1 MLLPLN
7 LAFTTPSKKKQGKKM
22 KVTVSRGNRIAV
34 LASLVLLSG
43 AVFAQDDDEGP
54 VTQGDDAKYLSI
66 THVKFKPGQRESA
79 MEMINEH
86 FKPAGKKAG
95 TPGPIM
101 EIHYQT
107 GKWDAAFVWEMAGGM
122 KDLEWYN
129 SPDDV
134 KWFAALSELAGGADQ
149 AEAVW
154 MDYVSKIAEV
164 VTEVGHH
171 HVPEA
176 D

>member
-1 MLLPLN
+1 
-7 LAFTTPSKKKQGKKM
+7 M
-22 KVTVSRGNRIAV
+22 KTTVSLGNSIAV
-34 LASLVLLSG
+34 LAAFALFSG
-43 AVFAQDDDEGP
+43 SVFAQDDDEGP
-54 VTQGDDAKYLSI
+54 VTQGDDAKYLSV

-79 MEMINEH
+79 MEIITEH
-86 FKPAGKKAG
+86 FKPAGAKAG
-95 TPGPIM
+95 TPGPVM

-122 KDLEWYN
+122 KDLEWYR
-129 SPDDV
+129 SPNDV
-134 KWFAALSELAGGADQ
+134 KWFAALSEQEGGADE

-154 MDYVSKIAEV
+154 KKYISKVAHA

-171 HVPEA
+171 HVAES